1 MLNFF
6 YDSLETVQKL
16 KFPTKQEYIRM
27 WLAVFVAIIIAW
39 VYFMISDTV
48 ISQLYSTLY
57 QLLRG

>member
-27 WLAVFVAIIIAW
+27 GLAVFVAIIIAG